1 MKKSAIFNLYARRDQ
16 MKEALTK
23 IEEDSARNAKFVEL
37 LDKASEE
44 DKKKYEIDSFI
55 DSVKEQNKSYEEQKE
70 QMKEMIRNTEEIIS
84 LYESDKSKY
93 ESLLNTI
100 LISFGCK
107 EAEVKE
113 QFYAVERPL
122 YMLLQFSGQN
132 ACLISA
138 KSMVRIHLEAPFI
151 YASVTQR
158 LEFMPYKRAVLG
170 SNPSGSTIFK
180 GSKKYEN

>member
-23 IEEDSARNAKFVEL
+23 IEEDSVRNEKFVEL
-37 LDKASEE
+37 LGKASEE

-55 DSVKEQNKSYEEQKE
+55 NQVKEQNKSYEEQKE
-70 QMKEMIRNTEEIIS
+70 QMKEMINKTEEIIS
-84 LYESDKSKY
+84 LYESDKNKY

-113 QFYAVERPL
+113 
-122 YMLLQFSGQN
+122 
-132 ACLISA
+132 
-138 KSMVRIHLEAPFI
+138 
-151 YASVTQR
+151 
-158 LEFMPYKRAVLG
+158 
-170 SNPSGSTIFK
+170 
-180 GSKKYEN
+180 